1 MRIALPGERLRV
13 RLHALEVG
21 HPTSD
26 THTIFD
32 REQYLLSMINGE
44 RLSAM
49 TAWIASLRSQ

>member
-13 RLHALEVG
+13 RLHALEVD

-32 REQYLLSMINGE
+32 REEYLLSMN
-44 RLSAM
+44 
-49 TAWIASLRSQ
+49 Q